1 MSADLNRAAPT
12 LFDCF
17 QRSVRRTPYARALE
31 LRDEAYSYRQ
41 LDQYSRVLA
50 ERMLIACGSRPE
62 RVGLLA
68 SRSLLSFV
76 GYLAALRLG
85 ATVVPLSPAHPE
97 LRNRAL
103 CSLARVD
110 VVLADDTAVLHWE
123 SEPERGRGRDDDAR
137 FTLLALTD
145 AAVRARPAAA
155 QPPTTSPGPATY
167 QETAG
172 PAGPDDVA
180 CILYTS
186 NASGRPKGV
195 PIRHRQI
202 TPLVADFI
210 ERFEVGPEAR
220 VSHTFDLSAD
230 ASIYE
235 LFVTWAAGAT
245 LVAPQRS
252 ELLVP
257 ADHLITGGISHLF
270 AGPALIAAGTALDK
284 LPLGMVKG
292 LQYTIFLGERL
303 TYRQAQLWRAVAPG
317 TVIENVYG
325 PTELM
330 AACAAYRLPAERDQ
344 WPETPGGTVPIGRF
358 WDGVDHVVLGGD
370 GLEATEGE
378 LCVRGPWQFDG
389 YLNPA
394 DDLRRFTRVG
404 ALTYFRTGDRVQRM
418 GGELV
423 HVGRIDNQLRLR
435 GQRVEPG
442 EIEALL
448 RRHAL
453 VNDAAVIAVRGRSAE
468 FELVACYTGAPF
480 DHAAMKTWLRKRIP
494 SFMVPRRF
502 VRLDAI
508 PTGADGNVDRAALL
522 RGLTH
527 A

>member
-1 MSADLNRAAPT
+1 MSADFDQATPT

-17 QRSVRRTPYARALE
+17 ERSVRRAPYARALE

-41 LDQYSRVLA
+41 LDQHSRRLA
-50 ERMLIACGSRPE
+50 ERMLIAHGSRPE

-85 ATVVPLSPAHPE
+85 ATVVPLNPAHPE
-97 LRNRAL
+97 LRNKAL

-123 SEPERGRGRDDDAR
+123 RGREEAR
-137 FTLLALTD
+137 FTLLAD
-145 AAVRARPAAA
+145 ADVRTRPALADVPMMA
-155 QPPTTSPGPATY
+155 PDSAVY
-167 QETAG
+167 QTA
-172 PAGPDDVA
+172 AGPDDVA
-180 CILYTS
+180 CILYAS
-186 NASGRPKGV
+186 SASSASGRPKGV

-202 TPLVADFI
+202 TPLIADFI
-210 ERFEVGPEAR
+210 ERFEVDSEAR
-220 VSHTFDLSAD
+220 VSHTFDLGSD

-245 LVAPQRS
+245 LVVPQRS

-270 AGPALIAAGTALDK
+270 AGPALITAGTALDR

-292 LQYTIFLGERL
+292 LRYSVFLGERL
-303 TYRQAQLWRAVAPG
+303 TYRQAELWRAVAPG

-330 AACAAYRLPAERDQ
+330 AACAAYRLPADRDQ
-344 WPETPGGTVPIGRF
+344 WPETPDGTVPIGRF
-358 WDGVDHVVLGGD
+358 WDGVDHVVLGSG
-370 GLEATEGE
+370 GLDAVEGE

-394 DDLRRFTRVG
+394 DDLRRFTSVG
-404 ALTYFRTGDRVQRM
+404 ARTYFRTGDSVRRV
-418 GGELV
+418 GGELT
-423 HVGRIDNQLRLR
+423 HLGRIDDQVRLR

-453 VNDAAVIAVRGRSAE
+453 VTDAAVIAVRGRNTE
-468 FELVACYTGAPF
+468 HELVACYTGAPF

-508 PTGADGNVDRAALL
+508 PTDADGKVDRAALL

>member
-1 MSADLNRAAPT
+1 MSADTDAALT
-12 LFDCF
+12 LLGWFD
-17 QRSVRRTPYARALE
+17 RSVRRAPYATALE

-41 LDQYSRVLA
+41 LDQYARWLA
-50 ERMLIACGSRPE
+50 ERMLIARGSRPR

-68 SRSLLSFV
+68 SRSLLSIV

-85 ATVVPLSPAHPE
+85 ASVVPLNPAHPE
-97 LRNRAL
+97 LRNKAL
-103 CSLARVD
+103 CALAHVD

-123 SEPERGRGRDDDAR
+123 RGRDEAR
-137 FTLLALTD
+137 FTLLALAD
-145 AAVRARPAAA
+145 AAVRGRPSIAELPMAVPESEAHQATAA
-155 QPPTTSPGPATY
+155 
-167 QETAG
+167 
-172 PAGPDDVA
+172 PDDFA
-180 CILYTS
+180 CILY
-186 NASGRPKGV
+186 ASSSTGRPKGV

-202 TPLVADFI
+202 SPQVANFI
-210 ERFEVGPEAR
+210 ERFEVEPESR
-220 VSHTFDLSAD
+220 VSHTFDLSND
-230 ASIYE
+230 ASVYE
-235 LFVTWAAGAT
+235 LFVTWGAGAT
-245 LVAPQRS
+245 LVVPQRS

-270 AGPALIAAGTALDK
+270 ASPALISAGTSLDK

-292 LQYTIFLGERL
+292 LRYTVFFGERL
-303 TYRQAQLWRAVAPG
+303 TYRQAELWRAVAPG
-317 TVIENVYG
+317 TVIEEVYG

-330 AACAAYRLPAERDQ
+330 AACAAYQLPAERDQ
-344 WPETPGGTVPIGRF
+344 WPETPNGMVPIGRF
-358 WDGVDHVVLGGD
+358 DDGVEHVILGDD
-370 GLEATEGE
+370 GTEAAEGE
-378 LCVRGPWQFDG
+378 LCVRGPRQFDG

-394 DDLRRFTRVG
+394 DDLRRFTRFG
-404 ALTYFRTGDRVQRM
+404 GQTYFRTGDRVRRV

-423 HVGRIDNQLRLR
+423 HLGRIDDQLRLR

-453 VNDAAVIAVRGRSAE
+453 VTEAAVIGVRGRGAE
-468 FELVACYTGAPF
+468 LELVACYTGSPF

-502 VRLDAI
+502 VQLEAL
-508 PTGADGNVDRAALL
+508 PTGADGEIDRVALL

>member
-1 MSADLNRAAPT
+1 MSADFDQIAPT

-17 QRSVRRTPYARALE
+17 ERSVRRAPYARALE

-41 LDQYSRVLA
+41 LDQYSRWLA
-50 ERMLIACGSRPE
+50 ERMLIARGSRPE

-85 ATVVPLSPAHPE
+85 ATVVPLNPAHPE
-97 LRNRAL
+97 LRNKAL

-123 SEPERGRGRDDDAR
+123 RGREEAR
-137 FTLLALTD
+137 FTLLALAD
-145 AAVRARPAAA
+145 AAVRARPALADMPKTA
-155 QPPTTSPGPATY
+155 PDWASYQTT
-167 QETAG
+167 
-172 PAGPDDVA
+172 AGPDDAA
-180 CILYTS
+180 CILYAS
-186 NASGRPKGV
+186 SASGRPKGV
-195 PIRHRQI
+195 AIRHRQI
-202 TPLVADFI
+202 TPLIADFV
-210 ERFEVGPEAR
+210 ERFEVEPEAR
-220 VSHTFDLSAD
+220 VSHTFDLSID

-270 AGPALIAAGTALDK
+270 AGPALITAGTTLDK

-292 LQYTIFLGERL
+292 LRYSVFFGERL

-325 PTELM
+325 PMELM
-330 AACAAYRLPAERDQ
+330 AACAAYRLPADRDQ
-344 WPETPGGTVPIGRF
+344 WPETPDGTVPVGRF
-358 WDGVDHVVLGGD
+358 WDGVDHVVLGDD
-370 GLEATEGE
+370 GLEAVEGE

-394 DDLRRFTRVG
+394 DDLRRFTSVG
-404 ALTYFRTGDRVQRM
+404 ARTYFRTGDRVRRV
-418 GGELV
+418 GGELI
-423 HVGRIDNQLRLR
+423 HLGRIDDQLRLR

-453 VNDAAVIAVRGRSAE
+453 VTDAAVIAVRGRNAE
-468 FELVACYTGAPF
+468 HELVACYTGAPF

-502 VRLDAI
+502 VRLEAI
-508 PTGADGNVDRAALL
+508 PTGADGKVDRAALL

>member
-1 MSADLNRAAPT
+1 MSADFDQATPT

-17 QRSVRRTPYARALE
+17 ERSVRRAPYARALE

-41 LDQYSRVLA
+41 LDQYSRRLA
-50 ERMLIACGSRPE
+50 ERMLIAHGSRPE

-85 ATVVPLSPAHPE
+85 ATVVPLNPAHPE
-97 LRNRAL
+97 LRNKAL

-123 SEPERGRGRDDDAR
+123 RGREEAR
-137 FTLLALTD
+137 FTLLAD
-145 AAVRARPAAA
+145 ADVRARPALADVPMMA
-155 QPPTTSPGPATY
+155 PDSAVY
-167 QETAG
+167 QTA
-172 PAGPDDVA
+172 AGPDDVA
-180 CILYTS
+180 CILYAS
-186 NASGRPKGV
+186 SASSASGRPKGV

-202 TPLVADFI
+202 TPLIADFI
-210 ERFEVGPEAR
+210 ERFEVDAEAR
-220 VSHTFDLSAD
+220 VSHTFDLGSD
-230 ASIYE
+230 ASIYD

-245 LVAPQRS
+245 LVVPQRS

-270 AGPALIAAGTALDK
+270 AGPALITAGTALDR

-292 LQYTIFLGERL
+292 LRYSVFLGERL
-303 TYRQAQLWRAVAPG
+303 TYRQAELWRAVAPG

-330 AACAAYRLPAERDQ
+330 AACAAYRLPADRDQ
-344 WPETPGGTVPIGRF
+344 WPETPDGTVPIGRF
-358 WDGVDHVVLGGD
+358 WDGVDHVVLGSG
-370 GLEATEGE
+370 GLDAVEGE

-394 DDLRRFTRVG
+394 DDLRRFTSVG
-404 ALTYFRTGDRVQRM
+404 ARTYFRTGDRVRRV
-418 GGELV
+418 GGELT
-423 HVGRIDNQLRLR
+423 HLGRIDDQVRLR

-453 VNDAAVIAVRGRSAE
+453 VTDAAVIAVRGRNAE
-468 FELVACYTGAPF
+468 HELVACYTGAPF

-508 PTGADGNVDRAALL
+508 PTDADGKVDRAALL